1 MIVGYVALIVL
12 FSSICCWMATS
23 SSSAPPEAPELF
35 PKVKRQIYVNLTSI
49 CTQGD
54 RDGIMFRIH
63 GLTLNKKNDSKKKSI
78 ATKFIYDSEE
88 EALADVP
95 LFRWYHGDKTN
106 EPGVPAML
114 EPWDPD
120 WICKPRETVSW
131 TAIIPEV
138 EGGQLSWIQTAWSK
152 HLLWPWLVMGWKG
165 AFFVSAYDNFSDPSD
180 SGSDSD
186 YMRAVMMGWKP

>member
-78 ATKFIYDSEE
+78 ATKFIYDSDE
-88 EALADVP
+88 EARNDVN
-95 LFRWYHGDKTN
+95 LFKRYYGDKTN
-106 EPGVPAML
+106 EPGEPAM
-114 EPWDPD
+114 
-120 WICKPRETVSW
+120 S
-131 TAIIPEV
+131 
-138 EGGQLSWIQTAWSK
+138 
-152 HLLWPWLVMGWKG
+152 
-165 AFFVSAYDNFSDPSD
+165 
-180 SGSDSD
+180 
-186 YMRAVMMGWKP
+186 